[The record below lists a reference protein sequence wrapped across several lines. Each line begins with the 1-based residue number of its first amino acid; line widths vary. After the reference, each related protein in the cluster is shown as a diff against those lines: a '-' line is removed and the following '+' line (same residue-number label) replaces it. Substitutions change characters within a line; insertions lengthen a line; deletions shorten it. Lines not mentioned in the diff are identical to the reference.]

1 MRRKG
6 TLYPLRRTEKDGLNQ
21 IYRLPA
27 PPDRK
32 PRATPRR
39 RETGLVV
46 SSYGCERYNIARS
59 LVTDR
64 FKMFSGVCLTTSYR
78 SRFRVIY
85 LAGNT
90 DWRVVY
96 APWQY
101 RLTESFPSLL
111 ASSLTRARE
120 RAAEGNWFRP
130 ISVHSSERAAYNASV
145 FVVIRMSTNNACP
158 VIIDDIWL
166 YRPGHSD

>member
-27 PPDRK
+27 LPDRK

-46 SSYGCERYNIARS
+46 SSYGCERYNTARS

-64 FKMFSGVCLTTSYR
+64 FEMFSGV
-78 SRFRVIY
+78 
-85 LAGNT
+85 
-90 DWRVVY
+90 
-96 APWQY
+96 
-101 RLTESFPSLL
+101 LL
-111 ASSLTRARE
+111 
-120 RAAEGNWFRP
+120 
-130 ISVHSSERAAYNASV
+130 
-145 FVVIRMSTNNACP
+145 
-158 VIIDDIWL
+158 DDKL
-166 YRPGHSD
+166 QK

>member
-6 TLYPLRRTEKDGLNQ
+6 TLYPLRRTEKDGSNQ

-46 SSYGCERYNIARS
+46 VSSYGCERYNTLS
-59 LVTDR
+59 LPLSLCALLSPIVSKC
-64 FKMFSGVCLTTSYR
+64 FPVFYLTTSYR

-90 DWRVVY
+90 RRAVY
-96 APWQY
+96 APRQY

-111 ASSLTRARE
+111 ASSLARARANE
-120 RAAEGNWFRP
+120 QPR
-130 ISVHSSERAAYNASV
+130 
-145 FVVIRMSTNNACP
+145 VIGFGQSACIRRNVP
-158 VIIDDIWL
+158 LITL
-166 YRPGHSD
+166 LCLL